1 MPMILYGLCGE
12 DPSIH
17 FSPHVWKVIMALRHK
32 GLDYEFR
39 PVPFTEIAKLEDGFS
54 TTVPILRDGDVLV
67 RDSFDIA
74 LYLEKTYPDA
84 PSLFGG
90 EGGQAMA
97 RFVEG
102 FSQTVLHPAITKIAV
117 ADIHNLLA
125 PTDRVYFRKTREA
138 RLSQTLEELA
148 SNRFTE
154 AAEFPRKLEP
164 IRHTLKFQPW
174 LGGDRPLFADYILF
188 GAFQWARVTAS
199 VDILKSDDPVRS
211 WFQRCLDLHGGIG
224 RSVRAAA

>member
-1 MPMILYGLCGE
+1 MPLILYGLCGE
-12 DPSIH
+12 DASLH
-17 FSPHVWKVIMALRHK
+17 FSPHVWKVIMALHHK

-39 PVPFTEIAKLEDGFS
+39 PVPFTEIPRLEDGFS
-54 TTVPILRDGDVLV
+54 PTVPILKDGDTLV

-74 LYLEKTYPDA
+74 LYLEDTYADG
-84 PSLFGG
+84 PSLFKG
-90 EGGQAMA
+90 EGGRAMA

-102 FSQTVLHPAITKIAV
+102 FAQTVLHPAITKVAV

-125 PTDRVYFRKTREA
+125 PVDRVYFRKSREA

-164 IRHTLKFQPW
+164 IRHALKFQPW
-174 LGGDRPLFADYILF
+174 LGGDEPLFADYILF
-188 GAFQWARVTAS
+188 GAFQWARITAS
-199 VDILKSDDPVRS
+199 IDILKPDDPVRA
-211 WFQRCLDLHGGIG
+211 WFERCLDLHGAIG
-224 RSVRAAA
+224 RSVASSS

>member
-12 DPSIH
+12 DPSVH

-32 GLDYEFR
+32 GLDYELC
-39 PVPFTEIAKLEDGFS
+39 PVPFTEIPKLEGGFS
-54 TTVPILRDGDVLV
+54 PTVPLLRDGDTLV

-74 LYLEKTYPDA
+74 LHLEKFYPEA

-102 FSQTVLHPAITKIAV
+102 FSQTVLHPVITKIAV

-125 PTDRVYFRKTREA
+125 PADRVYFRKTREA

-174 LGGDRPLFADYILF
+174 LGGDGPLFADYILF

-199 VDILKSDDPVRS
+199 VDILKADDPVRA
-211 WFQRCLDLHGGIG
+211 WFERCLDLHGGIG
-224 RSVRAAA
+224 RSVRAAV